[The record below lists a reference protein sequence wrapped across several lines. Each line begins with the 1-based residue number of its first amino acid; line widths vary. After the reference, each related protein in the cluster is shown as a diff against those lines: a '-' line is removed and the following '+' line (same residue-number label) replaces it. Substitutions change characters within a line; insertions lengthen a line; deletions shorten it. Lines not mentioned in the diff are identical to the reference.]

1 MRTCTVAVQPGS
13 APGQSG
19 PHGHHCGGL
28 ACSAAFHVYWASQPL
43 ESNCPL
49 GASQPEPM
57 SPSPEPQLPR
67 LPVGVPW
74 VPAQVLAL
82 LTPQLEDPASLISLT
97 VPNPLLSRAAE
108 LSKVALFS
116 SGEPAV

>member
-1 MRTCTVAVQPGS
+1 
-13 APGQSG
+13 
-19 PHGHHCGGL
+19 
-28 ACSAAFHVYWASQPL
+28 
-43 ESNCPL
+43 
-49 GASQPEPM
+49 M
-57 SPSPEPQLPR
+57 SPSSEPQLPR